1 MRRQLTPTA
10 DAKTRIQE
18 LGEKAIVE
26 FIGEIKNLPSLVQH
40 LPTVPGFRKKSK
52 AGIERQKQ
60 ELARRLSSRSM
71 GKSGPQDKD
80 YHDFYTIW
88 RAWVW
93 EKLGEPEEIDILID
107 VIEETFGAPESA
119 ERKVDV
125 ETTIVA
131 LFNALS
137 ENSATGKC
145 SREEI
150 ERAFQFSLFSET
162 PKLRAAI
169 GIASTSAELERRSE
183 LGGLPKRLRKDE
195 DEINSIKFQLNEVTK
210 RLERLDSTIDG
221 WPVQRA
227 GLNSAL
233 DDLKTAVER
242 RLEQIEARD
251 KVKKTLA
258 PDKSED
264 KTEAKIRS
272 LEKSVGELSEKAA
285 SFDAAVAEVARE
297 WDRRANA
304 RIDDLDRQIQTKDQ
318 QHFIEV
324 TAQIKTLQERLD
336 KSDGVAPASAT
347 DPAIL
352 ERLSEIEEVLTGNA
366 RPAEISYEPKDLPH
380 SKQNLDPA
388 SVRVEAITQENQ
400 AAPSSATSFA
410 EVAALLALMFQ
421 GMGLKVSASK
431 LLADDVCAALFV
443 GQIVFFKGA
452 YATEAAR
459 SCANILCAGNAY
471 RATLPVGLQYGEQ
484 LRRSLEREIVVD
496 DESVAAITIEG
507 VNLAAFEILKD
518 VLADLVNR
526 GHRNNAAR
534 FGTTVVFG
542 TITQGVASL
551 PIDPSYLELG
561 PIIDL
566 DCLDWRSSRPVM
578 GEVKS
583 VSLSAELARSLRAG
597 LAGKSTDIEEAQRLV
612 RSFISKRNPRI
623 EHVVLSAYTAL
634 VACRKDKEMPTP
646 LQSLVYGWLV
656 PFWTAHGV
664 AKSEIDL
671 EVDGGKCDANSPDP
685 RIKVLL
691 DDLSPEQLPGR
702 QL

>member
-1 MRRQLTPTA
+1 MKRQPTPTVE
-10 DAKTRIQE
+10 AKTRIQE

-26 FIGEIKNLPSLVQH
+26 FIGEVKNLPNLVQH

-52 AGIERQKQ
+52 AGIERQRQ
-60 ELARRLSSRSM
+60 ELARRLSGRSA

-80 YHDFYTIW
+80 YHGFYAIW

-93 EKLGEPEEIDILID
+93 DKLGEPEEIDILID
-107 VIEETFGAPESA
+107 VIEELFGAPESA
-119 ERKVDV
+119 ERKADV
-125 ETTIVA
+125 ETAVVS

-137 ENSATGKC
+137 ENSAAGKC

-169 GIASTSAELERRSE
+169 GIASTSAELERRAGLE
-183 LGGLPKRLRKDE
+183 GLPKRLRKDE

-210 RLERLDSTIDG
+210 RLERLGSTIDG

-233 DDLKTAVER
+233 DDLKTTIER

-251 KVKKTLA
+251 KATKTFA

-264 KTEAKIRS
+264 KTEAKIRL
-272 LEKSVGELSEKAA
+272 LEKSVGELFEKAA
-285 SFDAAVAEVARE
+285 SFDAAAAEVTRE
-297 WDRRANA
+297 WDRRVNA
-304 RIDDLDRQIQTKDQ
+304 RIDDLDRQIQTKHQ

-324 TAQIKTLQERLD
+324 TAQIKALQERLD
-336 KSDGVAPASAT
+336 QTDGTAPESAT

-352 ERLSEIEEVLTGNA
+352 ERLNEIEEVLTANA
-366 RPAEISYEPKDLPH
+366 RPVKISYEPKDLPL

-388 SVRVEAITQENQ
+388 SVRVEAITQESQ
-400 AAPSSATSFA
+400 TAPLPVTSFS

-421 GMGLKVSASK
+421 DMGLKVSASK
-431 LLADDVCAALFV
+431 LLADDVSAALFV

-459 SCANILCAGNAY
+459 SCAKILCAGNAY

-484 LRRSLEREIVVD
+484 LRRSLESEIVVD

-526 GHRNNAAR
+526 GHRNSAAR
-534 FGTTVVFG
+534 FGTTLVFG

-551 PIDPSYLELG
+551 PIEPSYLELG

-566 DCLDWRSSRPVM
+566 DCLDWRSSRPAM

-583 VSLSAELARSLRAG
+583 IALSAELTRSLRAD
-597 LAGKSTDIEEAQRLV
+597 LAAKSTDIEEAQRLV
-612 RSFISKRNPRI
+612 RSFFSKRNPRI

-664 AKSEIDL
+664 PKSEIDL
-671 EVDGGKCDANSPDP
+671 EVDGGKCDANSPDL
-685 RIKVLL
+685 RIKLLL
-691 DDLSPEQLPGR
+691 DDLSPEQPPGR
-702 QL
+702 